1 MFDPMTWIDTAGGNS
16 NMNELLGDNIHSEGG
31 NVEYSEQT
39 KTEKEELAA
48 G

>member
-1 MFDPMTWIDTAGGNS
+1 
-16 NMNELLGDNIHSEGG
+16 MNELVGDNIHSEGG